1 MALSDNK
8 KTSADEPSLF
18 DAAPIEPPPRPMP
31 RLEGFLAA
39 TLWEL
44 LVESIA
50 MDDLCR
56 RSGEP
61 MATLSPLLMSLEL
74 DGLIRKRPGNIYER
88 S

>member
-18 DAAPIEPPPRPMP
+18 DATPTEPPPRPTP
-31 RLEGFLAA
+31 RLEGLAA
-39 TLWEL
+39 KLWEL
-44 LVESIA
+44 LVEPIA